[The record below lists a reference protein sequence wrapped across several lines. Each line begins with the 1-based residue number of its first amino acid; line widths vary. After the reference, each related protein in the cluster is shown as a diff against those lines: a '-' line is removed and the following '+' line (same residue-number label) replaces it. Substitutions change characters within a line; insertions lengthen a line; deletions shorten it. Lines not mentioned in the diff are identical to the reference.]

1 LKPLLEISG
10 EELVKASERAFNLV
24 KAGNVREGFDRKDDS
39 FPAGWFGE
47 EKHKDYYENVDI
59 TKDMA
64 Y

>member
-1 LKPLLEISG
+1 ME
-10 EELVKASERAFNLV
+10 AA
-24 KAGNVREGFDRKDDS
+24 NVREGFDRKDDS

-59 TKDMA
+59 TKDTA